1 MNRHILLEA
10 HSFCQE
16 AVVYVRMFKFF
27 HLLFLTSLVFII
39 LSVVKGEDLYVGVC
53 MCLLLCF
60 CVFLCLFCMCGLG
73 WEEPLE
79 DIL

>member
-16 AVVYVRMFKFF
+16 AVVYVRTFKFF
-27 HLLFLTSLVFII
+27 HLLFFNFSCIYNTR
-39 LSVVKGEDLYVGVC
+39 VVKGEDLYVGVC

-60 CVFLCLFCMCGLG
+60 GVFLCLFCMCGLG